1 MICAQGTQKR
11 TGKVL
16 GDDSSIEDQR
26 AQKQI
31 AKFWKTLKSS
41 PETMDEFDV
50 EYKRPMRNKCT
61 GDSGSKFSYPKVNKK
76 ALNNKEF

>member
-16 GDDSSIEDQR
+16 GDSSIEDQR

-61 GDSGSKFSYPKVNKK
+61 GDSGSKFSHPKVNKSFK
-76 ALNNKEF
+76 